1 MGFGARGGAQ
11 HLWEDQR
18 MVGLMVLRRGPGF
31 LGLKLWGIPSFGA
44 PRVGQEGVRA
54 LRLGSLWLRC
64 LFFPQKPKPAS
75 VDANTKLTRSLPCQV
90 YVNHG
95 ENL

>member
-1 MGFGARGGAQ
+1 MGLELGQVLSSGGPQ
-11 HLWEDQR
+11 GRTGEVER
-18 MVGLMVLRRGPGF
+18 PR
-31 LGLKLWGIPSFGA
+31 LWGPSRHDMCCF
-44 PRVGQEGVRA
+44 
-54 LRLGSLWLRC
+54 ST
-64 LFFPQKPKPAS
+64 QKPKPAS

>member
-1 MGFGARGGAQ
+1 MEPF
-11 HLWEDQR
+11 
-18 MVGLMVLRRGPGF
+18 
-31 LGLKLWGIPSFGA
+31 S
-44 PRVGQEGVRA
+44 
-54 LRLGSLWLRC
+54 LRLALLAA
-64 LFFPQKPKPAS
+64 QKPKPAS